1 MPGRDLAAPT
11 VSLPVLGSGTEF
23 NPRHPR
29 PCLSAT
35 GIFRPA
41 AGEQPGS
48 VGAEGLAHVVVAD
61 SQLRPAGGHTRA
73 RGTRASRP
81 GGSSRRIRLV
91 RDRSSRPRHGGGARA
106 PAPPGVHHDDETAE
120 LKRRFG
126 TWHDPIPG
134 LMGTVAPGDVL
145 HDDVYWI
152 AEPLPAYHRGRVAI
166 LGDAAHA
173 IRDDIPDRHRAA
185 EHRDLAWLG
194 ASHPR

>member
-1 MPGRDLAAPT
+1 
-11 VSLPVLGSGTEF
+11 
-23 NPRHPR
+23 
-29 PCLSAT
+29 
-35 GIFRPA
+35 
-41 AGEQPGS
+41 
-48 VGAEGLAHVVVAD
+48 
-61 SQLRPAGGHTRA
+61 
-73 RGTRASRP
+73 
-81 GGSSRRIRLV
+81 
-91 RDRSSRPRHGGGARA
+91 
-106 PAPPGVHHDDETAE
+106 VHHDDETAE

-145 HDDVYWI
+145 HDVVYWI